1 MSFWHKTG
9 IDIVLVGL
17 ALYLL
22 YNFNNRQEDLKR
34 LALDSDALQVDPPLF
49 LMPALFA
56 LGAGLLVLRVYPFLF
71 SLFIGRGAG
80 GGRQHYTTRLYKSAV
95 HLGSI

>member
-34 LALDSDALQVDPPLF
+34 LALDSDALQVDPLLF
-49 LMPALFA
+49 LM
-56 LGAGLLVLRVYPFLF
+56 LRY
-71 SLFIGRGAG
+71 SR
-80 GGRQHYTTRLYKSAV
+80 
-95 HLGSI
+95 